1 MEENKVDSVNETK
14 EEKKKEPMT
23 TKQKVF
29 LGLRIAFNVVFYALI
44 IFLFLFS
51 LMNIRGGNGTES
63 FPNIF
68 GRGFLSV
75 QSDSMQRDEKKT
87 IYPEWNTYE
96 IGGFTTGD
104 LLNVKTF
111 NKSDADK
118 LKVGDVITFKWNIN
132 GRPVLNTHRIV
143 EVFKVDGVIDHFVTQ
158 GDKMAQTIRY
168 KSDASNA
175 EMTNWENNDIIQ
187 IVKPDNIVGV
197 VTSVNAG
204 AGKIL
209 DTIQKNWLFIFVIP
223 IIVLLVIEVFLV
235 VRNIM
240 ILRGEKN
247 KLELADSKEAM
258 LAEVE
263 AEKEKMRQEL
273 LAELRAQGLAPAED
287 KPASEPTP
295 EPEPQAEPVEEA
307 KEETVV
313 LASAETTEEPVKE
326 KPTTEEV
333 VEEAKEEVQ
342 LEEEHQVEETQVEA
356 AETPTEELTEEKND
370 DKVEEE
376 PQVEAQEEQV
386 EDAPVE
392 VAETSSEE
400 VTDDKVEDVPQ
411 EEVTKE
417 DAVQEEAQPEAKEE
431 ATDEIR
437 PEIDEDV
444 EEKKEEPKKKAPTK
458 KSTSTTK
465 KASTTKKS
473 TSTSTKKSTSSTKKA
488 STTKKTTTKKS
499 EK

>member
-1 MEENKVDSVNETK
+1 MEENKVDLVNETK

-51 LMNIRGGNGTES
+51 LMNIRGGNGTEN

-68 GRGFLSV
+68 GKGFLSV
-75 QSDSMQRDEKKT
+75 QSDSMERDETKKDKWPKAWENYK
-87 IYPEWNTYE
+87 IGE
-96 IGGFTTGD
+96 INTGD
-104 LLNVKTF
+104 LVNVDVF
-111 NKSDADK
+111 NKNDASK
-118 LKVGDVITFKWNIN
+118 LKVGDVITFVGTVK
-132 GRPVLNTHRIV
+132 GSTALVTHRIV
-143 EVFKVDGVIDHFVTQ
+143 AIRQDSNGEYIFTTQ
-158 GDKMAQTIRY
+158 GDNIAQTSPY
-168 KSDASNA
+168 NPNASDAEKYIGQSSGLFEEVQA
-175 EMTNWENNDIIQ
+175 TAIR
-187 IVKPDNIVGV
+187 GV
-197 VTSVNAG
+197 VTSVNSG
-204 AGKIL
+204 AGKVL
-209 DTIQKNWLFIFVIP
+209 DTIQKNWLFIFIIP

-235 VRNIM
+235 IRNIM

-287 KPASEPTP
+287 KPAPEPTP
-295 EPEPQAEPVEEA
+295 EPEAEPQAESVEEA

-313 LASAETTEEPVKE
+313 LASAETPEEPVKE
-326 KPTTEEV
+326 EPTTDEV

-342 LEEEHQVEETQVEA
+342 LEEE
-356 AETPTEELTEEKND
+356 
-370 DKVEEE
+370 
-376 PQVEAQEEQV
+376 PQTEEQV

-392 VAETSSEE
+392 VAEAPAEE
-400 VTDDKVEDVPQ
+400 VTEDKT
-411 EEVTKE
+411 EEE
-417 DAVQEEAQPEAKEE
+417 PQEEAQPEVKEE

-444 EEKKEEPKKKAPTK
+444 EEKKEEPKKKAPAK

-465 KASTTKKS
+465 KPSTTKKS
-473 TSTSTKKSTSSTKKA
+473 TSTSTKKTTSTTKKA

>member
-1 MEENKVDSVNETK
+1 MEENKVELVNETK

-51 LMNIRGGNGTES
+51 LMNIRGGNGTDN

-68 GRGFLSV
+68 GKGFLSV
-75 QSDSMQRDEKKT
+75 QSDSMERDESIKNKWPKAWENYK
-87 IYPEWNTYE
+87 IGE
-96 IGGFTTGD
+96 INTGD
-104 LLNVKTF
+104 LVNADVF
-111 NKSDADK
+111 NPNNADK
-118 LKVGDVITFKWNIN
+118 LQIGDVITFVGSVN
-132 GRPVLNTHRIV
+132 GSTALITHRIV
-143 EVFKVDGVIDHFVTQ
+143 DIRKDSQGNYIFTTQ
-158 GDKMAQTIRY
+158 GDRIAQSSPY
-168 KSDASNA
+168 NPNASDAEKYIGQGSGLFEEVQA
-175 EMTNWENNDIIQ
+175 SSIR
-187 IVKPDNIVGV
+187 GV
-197 VTSVNAG
+197 ITGVNAG
-204 AGKIL
+204 AGKVL

-287 KPASEPTP
+287 KTAEEPKP
-295 EPEPQAEPVEEA
+295 EPVAEPQPEPVEEA

-313 LASAETTEEPVKE
+313 LATATETTDEISEPEVKEEEPQAETQEEKVEETPVEAVETPAEEPAEE
-326 KPTTEEV
+326 KAEEV
-333 VEEAKEEVQ
+333 VEEK
-342 LEEEHQVEETQVEA
+342 
-356 AETPTEELTEEKND
+356 TEE
-370 DKVEEE
+370 
-376 PQVEAQEEQV
+376 
-386 EDAPVE
+386 APV
-392 VAETSSEE
+392 
-400 VTDDKVEDVPQ
+400 
-411 EEVTKE
+411 
-417 DAVQEEAQPEAKEE
+417 EEAQPEQVEEVKEEVAEPEVKEE
-431 ATDEIR
+431 ATEEIR

-444 EEKKEEPKKKAPTK
+444 EEKVEEPKKKAPAK
-458 KSTSTTK
+458 KSASTTTK

-473 TSTSTKKSTSSTKKA
+473 TSTTTKKA
-488 STTKKTTTKKS
+488 SGSTTKKATTTKKTTTKKT

>member
-1 MEENKVDSVNETK
+1 MEENKVELVNETK

-51 LMNIRGGNGTES
+51 LMNIRGGNGTDN

-68 GRGFLSV
+68 GKGFLSV
-75 QSDSMQRDEKKT
+75 QSDSMERDESIKNKWPKAWANYK
-87 IYPEWNTYE
+87 IGE
-96 IGGFTTGD
+96 INTGD
-104 LLNVKTF
+104 LVNADVFNLN
-111 NKSDADK
+111 NADK
-118 LKVGDVITFKWNIN
+118 LQIGDVITFVGTVN
-132 GRPVLNTHRIV
+132 GSTALITHRIV
-143 EVFKVDGVIDHFVTQ
+143 DVRKDSQGNYIFTTQ
-158 GDKMAQTIRY
+158 GDRIAQSSPY
-168 KSDASNA
+168 NPNASDAEKYIGQGSGLF
-175 EMTNWENNDIIQ
+175 EEIQ
-187 IVKPDNIVGV
+187 AANIRGV
-197 VTSVNAG
+197 VTGVNAG
-204 AGKIL
+204 AGKVL

-287 KPASEPTP
+287 KPAPEPTP
-295 EPEPQAEPVEEA
+295 ELEAEPQAEPVEEA

-313 LASAETTEEPVKE
+313 LASAETTEEPTKE
-326 KPTTEEV
+326 EPTTEEA

-342 LEEEHQVEETQVEA
+342 LEEEPQVEA
-356 AETPTEELTEEKND
+356 TETPVEEETE

-376 PQVEAQEEQV
+376 PQVESQEE
-386 EDAPVE
+386 PVE
-392 VAETSSEE
+392 ETPVEATEAPAEEAIEE
-400 VTDDKVEDVPQ
+400 KTEEKPQ
-411 EEVTKE
+411 EEVVE
-417 DAVQEEAQPEAKEE
+417 PEVKEE

-444 EEKKEEPKKKAPTK
+444 EEKVEEPKKKAPAK

-473 TSTSTKKSTSSTKKA
+473 TSTSTKKTTSTTKKA